1 MISTS
6 VSPIFAAFNS
16 SKSLASFR
24 NLATRAALAS
34 IVLGAV
40 STLPA
45 QAEPPAGPSSIT
57 RYALN
62 YTTTNGVGSLNGYFD
77 IDTSTAPTVLTQDL
91 FSNLSSWFLD
101 LNLTYFD
108 GSSTVTYTAA
118 DFNYLTWDPASS
130 VIDWNAS
137 LLGQFNTIGIG
148 LDPEAVGTPQ
158 IAPIFASSGG
168 TPFLQTDASGI
179 NQYTLTGAAPE
190 VPGPLPILG
199 VGSAFAFSRRL
210 RNRQRISLRVVKKPT
225 V

>member
-1 MISTS
+1 MISN
-6 VSPIFAAFNS
+6 VLSPIPTAFNS
-16 SKSLASFR
+16 SKPLGSFR
-24 NLATRAALAS
+24 NLAAKAALAS
-34 IVLGAV
+34 LFLGAV

-45 QAEPPAGPSSIT
+45 QASPSSIT

-148 LDPEAVGTPQ
+148 LDPIVFGVPQ
-158 IAPIFASSGG
+158 NAPIFASTGG
-168 TPFLQTDASGI
+168 TPFLQTDASG
-179 NQYTLTGAAPE
+179 NNEYTLTGAAPE

-210 RNRQRISLRVVKKPT
+210 RNRQRISLRVVKKST